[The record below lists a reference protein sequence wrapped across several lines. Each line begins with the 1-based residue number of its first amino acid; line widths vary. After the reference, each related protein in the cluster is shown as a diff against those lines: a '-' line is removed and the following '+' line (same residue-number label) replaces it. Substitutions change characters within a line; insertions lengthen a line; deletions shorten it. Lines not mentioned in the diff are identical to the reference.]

1 MQATRSTGV
10 TCGVL
15 ALVLVAVIP
24 STAAFGFSSAPVT
37 CRQGAFGAMCSAR
50 RTPGLRPVSVG
61 QRMAREDGGAGK
73 IPSKPGTGVGNKP
86 GQGAGDGGAG
96 EKERGGAGVAVLT
109 KPPDVDKVWPRA
121 CPLHAASIRHLPV
134 LLGPSLPAVP
144 LVLAGRLLRGVAAM
158 PAHICCLPSKPPPL
172 HSLVHLACIVYLACI
187 PLYANMCTHWVLE
200 TVLARHQRTFLQS
213 DGLNRGIAGERLRE
227 EGGRG

>member
-24 STAAFGFSSAPVT
+24 STAAFGLSSAPVT

-61 QRMAREDGGAGK
+61 LRMAREDGGAGK

-96 EKERGGAGVAVLT
+96 EQERGGAGVAVLT
-109 KPPDVDKVWPRA
+109 KPPDVDKVWPR
-121 CPLHAASIRHLPV
+121 PLLHATSIRGAAGTSWL
-134 LLGPSLPAVP
+134 AVE
-144 LVLAGRLLRGVAAM
+144 GGDSNM
-158 PAHICCLPSKPPPL
+158 PAHICLLPPKPHFCIRSHIL
-172 HSLVHLACIVYLACI
+172 LALDILFA
-187 PLYANMCTHWVLE
+187 YA
-200 TVLARHQRTFLQS
+200 
-213 DGLNRGIAGERLRE
+213 
-227 EGGRG
+227 

>member
-61 QRMAREDGGAGK
+61 LRMAREDGGAGK

-96 EKERGGAGVAVLT
+96 EQERGGAGVAVLT
-109 KPPDVDKVWPRA
+109 KPPDVDKVWPR
-121 CPLHAASIRHLPV
+121 PLLHATSIRHLPV
-134 LLGPSLPAVP
+134 LVHPSLPAVP
-144 LVLAGRLLRGVAAM
+144 LALAGW
-158 PAHICCLPSKPPPL
+158 P
-172 HSLVHLACIVYLACI
+172 
-187 PLYANMCTHWVLE
+187 
-200 TVLARHQRTFLQS
+200 
-213 DGLNRGIAGERLRE
+213 LRE
-227 EGGRG
+227 GTAICLHTYACSLRNPTSAFALTFCLH

>member
-1 MQATRSTGV
+1 MQATRSTGAMSY
-10 TCGVL
+10 GVL

-61 QRMAREDGGAGK
+61 LRMAREDGGAGK

-158 PAHICCLPSKPPPL
+158 PAHICLPPFETPTSAFACTSCLHCISCLHTVICKHV
-172 HSLVHLACIVYLACI
+172 HSLGA
-187 PLYANMCTHWVLE
+187 
-200 TVLARHQRTFLQS
+200 
-213 DGLNRGIAGERLRE
+213 
-227 EGGRG
+227 